1 MIEIWQQK
9 LVFPHKGTRQRYNF
23 HCHLSYSSQQECFE
37 VYPCRYWG
45 RCHSISYTSDV
56 YPVPPEDTELPPHQ
70 KRPPLL
76 PQKLY
81 PSPEEAYIHPQYSQ
95 RHNNVATFMYT
106 STCTIR
112 WLSHSTLSCKAS
124 TDCVQWSVRI
134 SGFFCPQ
141 FGSQILVGGVRRG
154 EEGRVWW
161 IIISLTR
168 IHAYMCRLRW
178 WRKTRMGQVGVSRE
192 QNFVWMC
199 SVKV

>member
-1 MIEIWQQK
+1 MS
-9 LVFPHKGTRQRYNF
+9 F
-23 HCHLSYSSQQECFE
+23 HFLHI
-37 VYPCRYWG
+37 
-45 RCHSISYTSDV
+45 RC
-56 YPVPPEDTELPPHQ
+56 L
-70 KRPPLL
+70 
-76 PQKLY
+76 
-81 PSPEEAYIHPQYSQ
+81 PSPSWGHRTSPTSEETPSPTSKVVPFTWRSMHTFTHSTLS
-95 RHNNVATFMYT
+95 HNNVVTFMYT

>member
-1 MIEIWQQK
+1 MSTQSLLRTQN
-9 LVFPHKGTRQRYNF
+9 FPHIRRDP
-23 HCHLSYSSQQECFE
+23 LSYLKSCTLHLKKHTFT
-37 VYPCRYWG
+37 
-45 RCHSISYTSDV
+45 HSTLS
-56 YPVPPEDTELPPHQ
+56 
-70 KRPPLL
+70 
-76 PQKLY
+76 
-81 PSPEEAYIHPQYSQ
+81 
-95 RHNNVATFMYT
+95 HNNVATFMYT

-161 IIISLTR
+161 IIISLMR
-168 IHAYMCRLRW
+168 VHAYMCRLRW